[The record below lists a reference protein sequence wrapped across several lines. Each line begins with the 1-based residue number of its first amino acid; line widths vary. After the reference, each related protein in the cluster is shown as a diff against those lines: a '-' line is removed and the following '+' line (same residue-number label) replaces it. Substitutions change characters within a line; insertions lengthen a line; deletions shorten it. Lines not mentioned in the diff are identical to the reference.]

1 MCVELQSHSLSS
13 KRAVPLR
20 RPAPTQNR
28 ASSSSFSPSRVGF
41 PGQKAPPGSPAGRST
56 SRYDR
61 CPDPGRGKSPFAGTT
76 LPAEQ
81 EAEGGGGAAPR
92 CTTFL
97 SGCKWLPRS
106 PLSAQFPDPRRRE
119 PGLDHAPLDP
129 PRSEP
134 AGGLGGAADH
144 SRPGRGRGSSRGQRG
159 REASAGPGAAGGER
173 AEGSHRPPLPL
184 PRPPT
189 LLPSPGGAGGG
200 GLGTAEER
208 RSGSRSPALG
218 VCRVRPRR
226 LRVAVARAAP
236 GRRPGGER
244 GSARRR
250 GAHVPS
256 GPGARRGA
264 ARHSFRAAGEAPRRS
279 IWRAS
284 TFRPSPARAAGALAG
299 PLD

>member
-28 ASSSSFSPSRVGF
+28 ASSSPFSPSRVGF
-41 PGQKAPPGSPAGRST
+41 PRQKGPLDLAPDAPRVST
-56 SRYDR
+56 IAAQLQGEERASSQEPPYRPSRR
-61 CPDPGRGKSPFAGTT
+61 RRG
-76 LPAEQ
+76 
-81 EAEGGGGAAPR
+81 EAERRRAAL
-92 CTTFL
+92 L
-97 SGCKWLPRS
+97 SSPVANGCLVPHF
-106 PLSAQFPDPRRRE
+106 PLSFLTPRRRE

-129 PRSEP
+129 PRSVP

-144 SRPGRGRGSSRGQRG
+144 RRPGRGRGSSRGQRG

-189 LLPSPGGAGGG
+189 LLPSPGGAEGG
-200 GLGTAEER
+200 GLEAAEGG

-218 VCRVRPRR
+218 GCQVRPRR

-244 GSARRR
+244 GSARLR

-299 PLD
+299 P

>member
-1 MCVELQSHSLSS
+1 MSG
-13 KRAVPLR
+13 VPQ
-20 RPAPTQNR
+20 AK
-28 ASSSSFSPSRVGF
+28 G
-41 PGQKAPPGSPAGRST
+41 PPGSRAGRST
-56 SRYDR
+56 SLYDR
-61 CPDPGRGKSPFAGTT
+61 CPDPRRGKSLFAGTT

-106 PLSAQFPDPRRRE
+106 PLSAQFPDPPA
-119 PGLDHAPLDP
+119 PG
-129 PRSEP
+129 
-134 AGGLGGAADH
+134 AGVGPCT
-144 SRPGRGRGSSRGQRG
+144 SRPPAIRACRGSRGCCGPQPAR
-159 REASAGPGAAGGER
+159 PGAGQ
-173 AEGSHRPPLPL
+173 L
-184 PRPPT
+184 PRPE
-189 LLPSPGGAGGG
+189 GKGAEGG
-200 GLGTAEER
+200 GLEAAEGG
-208 RSGSRSPALG
+208 RSGSRSRALG
-218 VCRVRPRR
+218 VCQVRPRR

-244 GSARRR
+244 GSARLR

-299 PLD
+299 P

>member
-28 ASSSSFSPSRVGF
+28 ASSSPFSPSRVGF
-41 PGQKAPPGSPAGRST
+41 PRQKGPLDLAPDAPRVST
-56 SRYDR
+56 IAAQLQGEERASSQEPPYRPSRR
-61 CPDPGRGKSPFAGTT
+61 RRG
-76 LPAEQ
+76 
-81 EAEGGGGAAPR
+81 EAERRRAAL
-92 CTTFL
+92 L
-97 SGCKWLPRS
+97 SSPVANGCLVPHF
-106 PLSAQFPDPRRRE
+106 PLSFLTPRRRE

-129 PRSEP
+129 PRSVP

-144 SRPGRGRGSSRGQRG
+144 RRPGRGRGSSRGQRG
-159 REASAGPGAAGGER
+159 TE
-173 AEGSHRPPLPL
+173 
-184 PRPPT
+184 
-189 LLPSPGGAGGG
+189 GG
-200 GLGTAEER
+200 GLEAAEGG

-218 VCRVRPRR
+218 VCQVRPRR

-244 GSARRR
+244 GSARLR

-299 PLD
+299 P